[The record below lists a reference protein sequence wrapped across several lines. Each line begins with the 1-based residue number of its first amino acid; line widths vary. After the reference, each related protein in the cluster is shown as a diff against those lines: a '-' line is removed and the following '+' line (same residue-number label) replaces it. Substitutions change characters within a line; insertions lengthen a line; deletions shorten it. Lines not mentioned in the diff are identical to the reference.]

1 MRPLYRWPA
10 PATPPAGWWQVGSRK
25 RYKKSTATVRE
36 IMRKQ
41 QAKVVR
47 KSPQRTPSAK
57 TIDVRSPLARRM
69 LKLVV
74 QFDQTYDQL
83 KAQWHEPGGID
94 EQEGLELMEN
104 ARQAVQ
110 EFSRFLEGFKEQA
123 RRGGSLAPGA
133 SMR

>member
-1 MRPLYRWPA
+1 MACSCQSTGRVV
-10 PATPPAGWWQVGSRK
+10 AGRQQK
-25 RYKKSTATVRE
+25 TIQKSTATVRE

-47 KSPQRTPSAK
+47 KSPQRIPSAK

-83 KAQWHEPGGID
+83 KTQWSEPGGIQ
-94 EQEGLELMEN
+94 EREGLELIKI
-104 ARQAVQ
+104 AQQAVQ
-110 EFSRFLEGFKEQA
+110 EFSTFLDEFRAQVETDWFPPGPSA
-123 RRGGSLAPGA
+123 R
-133 SMR
+133 